1 MKKTILAA
9 ALIAAN
15 VASVAEAAV
24 FDFAG
29 TFQMRDPTGAL
40 MQNDTTLTG
49 TMDLDMGT
57 GAATASIVST
67 MPFFGSMWTA
77 HDITMQMTGPATAAG
92 DMMFDWGATTN
103 IHVTVDFGVTMNGD
117 GSIDFVTLDGPSA
130 DGIAG
135 NPMDNGPF
143 PGFNA
148 AFLGTATPQE
158 VAAVPVPA
166 AVWLFGSGLLG
177 LVGVARR
184 KAA

>member
-1 MKKTILAA
+1 
-9 ALIAAN
+9 
-15 VASVAEAAV
+15 
-24 FDFAG
+24 
-29 TFQMRDPTGAL
+29 MRDPTGML

-49 TMDLDMGT
+49 TMDLDMNT

-77 HDITMQMTGPATAAG
+77 HNITVAMTGPSTALA

-103 IHVTVDFGVTMNGD
+103 IHVTVDMGVTMDMGT
-117 GSIDFVTLDGPSA
+117 GAMSFVTLDGPSA

-148 AFLGTATPQE
+148 AFLGTATPQ
-158 VAAVPVPA
+158 ASAVPVPA
-166 AVWLFGSGLLG
+166 AVWLFGSGLVG
-177 LVGVARR
+177 LAGVARR
-184 KAA
+184 RKAA

>member
-1 MKKTILAA
+1 MKKTIIAA
-9 ALIAAN
+9 ALLAATTT
-15 VASVAEAAV
+15 AAQATV

-57 GAATASIVST
+57 GAATASIAST

-77 HDITMQMTGPATAAG
+77 HDIAFQMTGPATASG
-92 DMMFDWGATTN
+92 EMFFDWGATTN
-103 IHVTVDFGVTMNGD
+103 IYVTVDFGVTMNGD

-130 DGIAG
+130 DGIPG

-148 AFLGTATPQE
+148 AFIGTATP
-158 VAAVPVPA
+158 AAVPVPA
-166 AVWLFGSGLLG
+166 AVWLFGSGLVG
-177 LVGVARR
+177 LAGVARR
-184 KAA
+184 RKAA

>member
-1 MKKTILAA
+1 MKKSILAA
-9 ALIAAN
+9 ALLAAT
-15 VASVAEAAV
+15 AGTAQAAV
-24 FDFAG
+24 YDFAG
-29 TFQMRDPTGAL
+29 TFQMRDPTGML

-49 TMDLDMGT
+49 SMDLDMNT
-57 GAATASIVST
+57 GFATASIVST

-77 HDITMQMTGPATAAG
+77 HDITMQMTGPDTAAG

-117 GSIDFVTLDGPSA
+117 GTIDFITLDGPSA

-148 AFLGTATPQE
+148 AFIGTATT
-158 VAAVPVPA
+158 VPVPA
-166 AVWLFGSGLLG
+166 AVWLFGSGLVG
-177 LVGVARR
+177 LAGVARR
-184 KAA
+184 RKAS